1 MVQAVKELLY
11 DAINYDEPFLAH
23 AIYDAVEKG
32 LVKLDDPASAI
43 PYEQLDYPAILK
55 MRDENKLLMC
65 RIKLFIVPMAS
76 KRFALY
82 LAEKEVEVRREHQ
95 RIYGEI
101 SPTTWDVS
109 HKMDMS
115 TYCEETKKS
124 QSFRELKRQVMEF
137 PYYVGEM

>member
-1 MVQAVKELLY
+1 MQDKAFY
-11 DAINYDEPFLAH
+11 R
-23 AIYDAVEKG
+23 
-32 LVKLDDPASAI
+32 S
-43 PYEQLDYPAILK
+43 
-55 MRDENKLLMC
+55 
-65 RIKLFIVPMAS
+65 MAS

-82 LAEKEVEVRREHQ
+82 LAEKEVEARREHQ

-101 SPTTWDVS
+101 SPNTWDVS
-109 HKMDMS
+109 HKMDKS